1 MTTYAYT
8 LTLNDTEHIT
18 LNSVLHHMVTSFD
31 YQSFE
36 ESSTLMPIDLD
47 NYRRIKEKLVE
58 AETELTSTNSFD
70 GWQK

>member
-8 LTLNDTEHIT
+8 LTLNDTEYIT
-18 LNSVLHHMVTSFD
+18 LNRVLNHMVTSFD
-31 YQSFE
+31 YQSLE

-47 NYRRIKEKLVE
+47 NCRRIKEKLLE

>member
-8 LTLNDTEHIT
+8 LTLSDTEYIT
-18 LNSVLHHMVTSFD
+18 LGRVLHHMVTSFD
-31 YQSFE
+31 YKALE

>member
-8 LTLNDTEHIT
+8 LTLNDTEYIT
-18 LNSVLHHMVTSFD
+18 LDRVLDHMVTSFD
-31 YQSFE
+31 YKALE

-47 NYRRIKEKLVE
+47 NCRRIKEKLVE

>member
-1 MTTYAYT
+1 MTTCAYT

-18 LNSVLHHMVTSFD
+18 LNRVLHHMVTSFD
-31 YQSFE
+31 YQSLE

-47 NYRRIKEKLVE
+47 NCRRINEKLVE
-58 AETELTSTNSFD
+58 AETELPSTNSFD

>member
-8 LTLNDTEHIT
+8 LTLNDTEYIT
-18 LNSVLHHMVTSFD
+18 LSRVLHHMVTSFD
-31 YQSFE
+31 YQSLE

-47 NYRRIKEKLVE
+47 NCRRIKEKLVE

>member
-18 LNSVLHHMVTSFD
+18 LNRVLHHMFTSLD
-31 YQSFE
+31 YQSLE
-36 ESSTLMPIDLD
+36 ESSTLMSIDLD
-47 NYRRIKEKLVE
+47 NCRRIKEKLLE

>member
-18 LNSVLHHMVTSFD
+18 LNRVLHHMVTSFD
-31 YQSFE
+31 YQSLE

-47 NYRRIKEKLVE
+47 NCRRIKVKLVE
-58 AETELTSTNSFD
+58 AETELTTTNSFY
-70 GWQK
+70 GWQ

>member
-8 LTLNDTEHIT
+8 LTLNDTEYIT
-18 LNSVLHHMVTSFD
+18 LNRALHHMVTSFD
-31 YQSFE
+31 YQSLE

-47 NYRRIKEKLVE
+47 NCRRIKEKLLE

>member
-8 LTLNDTEHIT
+8 LTLNDTEYIT
-18 LNSVLHHMVTSFD
+18 LNRVLHHMVTSFD
-31 YQSFE
+31 YKSLE

-47 NYRRIKEKLVE
+47 NCRHIME

>member
-18 LNSVLHHMVTSFD
+18 LNRVLHHIVTSFD
-31 YQSFE
+31 YQSLE
-36 ESSTLMPIDLD
+36 ESATLMPIDLD
-47 NYRRIKEKLVE
+47 NCRHIKKKLLE